1 MLLTPNFPSEECWL
15 NVQEP
20 ENSLEKYNFPC
31 KVNSHF
37 VNQSIYFWNINSYF
51 SVLAA
56 CLKGQRTGKWLKNIV
71 KAENPTMPA
80 APGLFE

>member
-1 MLLTPNFPSEECWL
+1 MLLTHNFPSEECWI

-20 ENSLEKYNFPC
+20 ENSLEKCKFPG

-56 CLKGQRTGKWLKNIV
+56 CLKGQRTGKCLKNIV
-71 KAENPTMPA
+71 KAENTTMA
-80 APGLFE
+80 AAAGLFK